1 MAKKGTATNQVLTR
15 LPKKS
20 QDADGDGIIS
30 PQEMMSFGQDP
41 NPTVTAKQN
50 YTAVKYGN
58 DKGTLRFGH
67 IHKKGDVTAG
77 VMLDTPDGR
86 HQFSLDIDG
95 QRKGWTTSTS
105 PGNFQVLAGEDNTE
119 PDDTLILNAVNG
131 NICITA
137 ANGKIRL
144 QGTDIELIA
153 VGEGGAK
160 GHIKCTATETFTVHE
175 TKKII
180 LDSKSLTKIT
190 STGSINVAANT
201 GLRVYA
207 SLIKGVTDACAV
219 KDAKINGKLDVIYNN
234 DVQTSPTGSS
244 VGIQE

>member
-1 MAKKGTATNQVLTR
+1 MAKGTATNQVLTR
-15 LPKKS
+15 LPKKT

-30 PQEMMSFGQDP
+30 PQEMMSFGNDP

-50 YTAVKYGN
+50 YTAVRYGN
-58 DKGTLRFGH
+58 DKGSIKFGH

-119 PDDTLILNAVNG
+119 PQDTLILNAVNG

-153 VGEGGAK
+153 VGDGDTK
-160 GHIKCTATETFTVHE
+160 GHIKCTATETFSVHE
-175 TKKII
+175 TKKIV
-180 LDSKSLTKIT
+180 LESKIMTLFKCGGEMDIAASSCLKIY
-190 STGSINVAANT
+190 G
-201 GLRVYA
+201 
-207 SLIKGVTDACAV
+207 SLIKAVTDACSV
-219 KDAKINGKLDVIYNN
+219 KNSKTNGQREVDDNN
-234 DVQTSPTGSS
+234 VVTSSS
-244 VGIQE
+244 EGD

>member
-1 MAKKGTATNQVLTR
+1 MPKPGTATNQELTR
-15 LPKKS
+15 LSKPT

-30 PQEMMSFGQDP
+30 PQEMMSFGNDP

-50 YTAVKYGN
+50 YTAVRYGN
-58 DKGTLRFGH
+58 DKGSIKFGH

-77 VMLDTPDGR
+77 VMLNTPDGR

-119 PDDTLILNAVNG
+119 PQDTLILNAVNG

-153 VGEGGAK
+153 VGDGDTK
-160 GHIKCTATETFTVHE
+160 GHIKCTATETFSIHE
-175 TKKII
+175 TKKIV
-180 LDSKSLTKIT
+180 LESKIMTLFKCGGEMDIAAASCLKIY
-190 STGSINVAANT
+190 G
-201 GLRVYA
+201 
-207 SLIKGVTDACAV
+207 SLIKAVTNACAV
-219 KDAKINGKLDVIYNN
+219 KDSKNNTKGVGEDPKINANPG
-234 DVQTSPTGSS
+234 TT
-244 VGIQE
+244 ET

>member
-1 MAKKGTATNQVLTR
+1 MAKGTATNQVLTR
-15 LPKKS
+15 LPKKT

-50 YTAVKYGN
+50 YNAVRYGT
-58 DKGTLRFGH
+58 DKGSIKFGN

-105 PGNFQVLAGEDNTE
+105 PGNFNLLAGEDNTE
-119 PDDTLILNAVNG
+119 PDYTLILNAVNG

-153 VGEGGAK
+153 VGEGGSK
-160 GHIKCTATETFTVHE
+160 GHIKCTATETFTIHE

-180 LDSKSLTKIT
+180 FDSKVMTKIT
-190 STGSINVAANT
+190 STGIMNISANT
-201 GLRVYA
+201 CLRIYG
-207 SLIKGVTDACAV
+207 SLIKAVTDACAT
-219 KDAKINGKLDVIYNN
+219 KNSKTNGQKYNKEN
-234 DVQTSPTGSS
+234 NQVSTSAT
-244 VGIQE
+244 

>member
-1 MAKKGTATNQVLTR
+1 MAKAGTATNQVLTR
-15 LPKKS
+15 LPKKT
-20 QDADGDGIIS
+20 QDANGDGIIS
-30 PQEMMSFGQDP
+30 PEEMMSFGRDP

-50 YTAVKYGN
+50 FTAVKYGN

-105 PGNFQVLAGEDNTE
+105 PGNFQVLAGEDNEE
-119 PDDTLILNAVNG
+119 PQDTLILNAVNG

-137 ANGKIRL
+137 TNGKIRL

-160 GHIKCTATETFTVHE
+160 GHIKCTATETFTIHE

-180 LDSKSLTKIT
+180 FDSKVMTKIT
-190 STGSINVAANT
+190 STGIMNISANT
-201 GLRVYA
+201 CLRIYG
-207 SLIKGVTDACAV
+207 SLIKAVTDACSV
-219 KDAKINGKLDVIYNN
+219 KDTAVGGQKYGKENN
-234 DVQTSPTGSS
+234 QVSTSAT
-244 VGIQE
+244 